1 MPVAKQ
7 QKHRPHAPITK
18 RWSTKSATTEYSL
31 PLSLALSPL
40 CGAFSTKTGKPT
52 LIALGNN
59 GTKPTCH
66 STWTLNTVSSTN
78 KESITI
84 GSYSPTQSTSYTA
97 KQQPRPPHLT
107 TKHKQK
113 HSRQKQ
119 AAAAHPKNLKPNTQW
134 VPLRHTRTPGNI
146 ASRKQYNWLARAS
159 RLCKLW
165 DLPHLNQQQQL
176 EKQQLGRK
184 LRLANT
190 GATQK
195 QWLQAQIQ
203 SNKQSLNTK
212 PPTKST
218 TYNNGSI
225 TCAMTQQ
232 RDTNGSTRGAT
243 QPLCPR

>member
-1 MPVAKQ
+1 M
-7 QKHRPHAPITK
+7 
-18 RWSTKSATTEYSL
+18 
-31 PLSLALSPL
+31 
-40 CGAFSTKTGKPT
+40 
-52 LIALGNN
+52 
-59 GTKPTCH
+59 
-66 STWTLNTVSSTN
+66 SSTN

-134 VPLRHTRTPGNI
+134 VPLRRTRTPGNI